1 MLEGMCVLM
10 LITGATARY
19 RARSGSLRGP
29 GLMGPVKMQRSSAFG
44 LVEVIVWGVNRVLPG
59 PR

>member
-19 RARSGSLRGP
+19 RARPGSLQGP
-29 GLMGPVKMQRSSAFG
+29 GQVGPVKMQRSRGAAEG
-44 LVEVIVWGVNRVLPG
+44 AGVLGVEF
-59 PR
+59 